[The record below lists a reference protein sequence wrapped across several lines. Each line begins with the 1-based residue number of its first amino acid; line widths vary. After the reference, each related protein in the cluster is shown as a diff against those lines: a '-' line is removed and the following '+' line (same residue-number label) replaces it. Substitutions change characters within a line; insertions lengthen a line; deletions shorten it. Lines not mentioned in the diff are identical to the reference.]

1 MKTTKII
8 AAAISA
14 LLLSACINDF
24 LDEPPRKQS
33 STEIETFEQLN
44 GLFITR
50 EYSSQN
56 PVFLLGTDLAGVSP
70 VFYSDPMMSIF
81 ISFREMLQY
90 VWDCD
95 YVGDMANYAE
105 AWEVCYGTWIFPANT
120 ILEYIDKV
128 TGDAEEKANLV
139 AEAHYYRAFANME
152 LMDTYCLPYCA
163 ENLDEP
169 GLPRKTS
176 TSFEQD
182 VTRISLRDTH
192 KMIEDDILE
201 ALKIERTD
209 MSRSWHVSLPA
220 AQALAAR
227 FYLYSNDYEKALEYA
242 EKALAAKADLVDY
255 NSGEIYL
262 QPMTTAYGEVDI
274 TNLYND
280 WYDDQK
286 MFAWKE
292 FYHFATISSMVLPVS
307 DFLLGKYDQENDLRY
322 DFLIV
327 DKFGWLLGKEDTSTK
342 GFLYFGMTNIPFG
355 PTVQE
360 MILTKAECQARL
372 GEWQEAMETLV
383 PLRNARMRPGT
394 PKLTATSQNDA
405 ILKIADERIREL
417 TFATRWSD
425 IRRYNNNE
433 TDIDDVTLSRTFY
446 PYTATEFTLDG
457 ELKTY
462 TLDKKSRRFAA
473 PLPTNE
479 ILLSQGQ
486 IVQNTY

>member
-24 LDEPPRKQS
+24 LDEPPRKQN

-220 AQALAAR
+220 AQAR
-227 FYLYSNDYEKALEYA
+227 IKPFHTIWKNEYEHC
-242 EKALAAKADLVDY
+242 VRHIFF
-255 NSGEIYL
+255 N
-262 QPMTTAYGEVDI
+262 
-274 TNLYND
+274 
-280 WYDDQK
+280 
-286 MFAWKE
+286 
-292 FYHFATISSMVLPVS
+292 
-307 DFLLGKYDQENDLRY
+307 GKSAFNVYDQ
-322 DFLIV
+322 
-327 DKFGWLLGKEDTSTK
+327 
-342 GFLYFGMTNIPFG
+342 
-355 PTVQE
+355 
-360 MILTKAECQARL
+360 
-372 GEWQEAMETLV
+372 
-383 PLRNARMRPGT
+383 
-394 PKLTATSQNDA
+394 
-405 ILKIADERIREL
+405 
-417 TFATRWSD
+417 
-425 IRRYNNNE
+425 RR
-433 TDIDDVTLSRTFY
+433 VVSF
-446 PYTATEFTLDG
+446 FTQ
-457 ELKTY
+457 
-462 TLDKKSRRFAA
+462 FFH
-473 PLPTNE
+473 
-479 ILLSQGQ
+479 I
-486 IVQNTY
+486 